1 MDRKKVYLKWS
12 FGCFDSETNER
23 DKQVVKS
30 GDIMFLL
37 VQQRVARYLNH
48 GILLTQKDDRMP
60 GLYHDRQ
67 QKIEISAV
75 ADVLTF
81 TSEKF

>member
-12 FGCFDSETNER
+12 FGCFDSATNER